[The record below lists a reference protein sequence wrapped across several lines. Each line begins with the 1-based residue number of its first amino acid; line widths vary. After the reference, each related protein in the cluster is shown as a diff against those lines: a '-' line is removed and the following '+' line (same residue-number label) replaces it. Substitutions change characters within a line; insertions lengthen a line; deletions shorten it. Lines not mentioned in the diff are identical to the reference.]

1 MDGMVPRADVAELED
16 RAARLTRENAGLL
29 QARRVF
35 LVLSSL
41 SSLLIV
47 SSLSSLLIVSSLS
60 SLLIVSSLSSLLI
73 VSSLSS
79 LSSLLIVLSRLSFL
93 IVLSRLSLWSGSSPG
108 SRAARLGNGGWAG
121 VGARRAG

>member
-35 LVLSSL
+35 LVL
-41 SSLLIV
+41 
-47 SSLSSLLIVSSLS
+47 SSLS

>member
-60 SLLIVSSLSSLLI
+60 SLLIV
-73 VSSLSS
+73 
-79 LSSLLIVLSRLSFL
+79 LSRLSFL

>member
-35 LVLSSL
+35 LV
-41 SSLLIV
+41 
-47 SSLSSLLIVSSLS
+47 
-60 SLLIVSSLSSLLI
+60 
-73 VSSLSS
+73 LSS

>member
-35 LVLSSL
+35 LVL
-41 SSLLIV
+41 

>member
-60 SLLIVSSLSSLLI
+60 SLLIV
-73 VSSLSS
+73 
-79 LSSLLIVLSRLSFL
+79 
-93 IVLSRLSLWSGSSPG
+93 LSRLSLWSGSSPG

>member
-47 SSLSSLLIVSSLS
+47 
-60 SLLIVSSLSSLLI
+60 
-73 VSSLSS
+73 
-79 LSSLLIVLSRLSFL
+79 LSRLSFL
-93 IVLSRLSLWSGSSPG
+93 IVLSRLSLWSGSCPG

>member
-47 SSLSSLLIVSSLS
+47 SSLSSLLIV
-60 SLLIVSSLSSLLI
+60 
-73 VSSLSS
+73 
-79 LSSLLIVLSRLSFL
+79 LSRLSFL